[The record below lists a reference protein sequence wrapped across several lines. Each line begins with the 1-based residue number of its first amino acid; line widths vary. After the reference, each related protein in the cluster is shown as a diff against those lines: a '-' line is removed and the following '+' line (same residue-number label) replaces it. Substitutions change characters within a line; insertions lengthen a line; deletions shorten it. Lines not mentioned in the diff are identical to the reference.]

1 MVFCILR
8 ISFRFSGFLGFFGT
22 FWTILDCLVFGLLI
36 PGTFWSSFRLL
47 GLLGFL
53 WDVWDFLGIYGMFGT
68 FSCFFFLFSTGL
80 SGFPMDF

>member
-1 MVFCILR
+1 M
-8 ISFRFSGFLGFFGT
+8 GFLGFFGT
-22 FWTILDCLVFGLLI
+22 FWTILDSLVFGLLI

-68 FSCFFFLFSTGL
+68 FFLFFLFYFL
-80 SGFPMDF
+80 SDFLDFQWTFRIIGISLDFF